1 MATASA
7 NATPMIIGKN
17 TVPLASGLRPIAS
30 IALPTAMPMPM
41 PGPIAP
47 RPIARPAPS
56 TPYDGAC
63 CSIRSKNI
71 PSSSAWSA
79 SRPLIG
85 RERSPRLV
93 LAGGCRLVVKLLV
106 LGRQGHER
114 EREQG
119 EDQGLHQA
127 DEQLEAQEQRREKD
141 RHQAAHDR

>member
-7 NATPMIIGKN
+7 NATPMIIGRN

-56 TPYDGAC
+56 VPYDGPS
-63 CSIRSKNI
+63 CSSRSKNM

-79 SRPLIG
+79 SQPPRTRGPRPRLMVAG
-85 RERSPRLV
+85 GARRLV
-93 LAGGCRLVVKLLV
+93 LELLV

-114 EREQG
+114 QG
-119 EDQGLHQA
+119 EQAEDQRLHQP
-127 DEQLEAQEQRREKD
+127 DEQLEAQEQ
-141 RHQAAHDR
+141 